1 MIGGNGSYVEDQD
14 HVVMHQLITLE
25 QCKHIVDWCH
35 SRNLEFYLES
45 NNGLFGSE
53 HFEEKGDPVVKI
65 YSQRKG
71 KPNVSEATVKRFFPK
86 MIFGGKLYRD
96 DCNKVSFI
104 LNSYQDHL
112 DSIKEFPDLK
122 PGTWLGA
129 REIALFGDL
138 DVKGIDKGHTI
149 DVLLDYLHA
158 SLEDTFA
165 FGDAKVDILMLE
177 YCKIGVAMNSGGDE
191 IKEMADYVTDE
202 LKAIAEEV
210 TESVDD
216 AGIAKS
222 IYKYFPELF
231 D

>member
-1 MIGGNGSYVEDQD
+1 
-14 HVVMHQLITLE
+14 
-25 QCKHIVDWCH
+25 
-35 SRNLEFYLES
+35 
-45 NNGLFGSE
+45 
-53 HFEEKGDPVVKI
+53 
-65 YSQRKG
+65 
-71 KPNVSEATVKRFFPK
+71 
-86 MIFGGKLYRD
+86 MIFGGELYRD
-96 DCNKVSFI
+96 DCNKVSFT

-112 DSIKEFPDLK
+112 DLIKEFPDLK
-122 PGTWLGA
+122 PGTWLEA

-138 DVKGIDKGHTI
+138 GVKGVDKGHSI

-165 FGDAKVDILMLE
+165 FGDVKVDILMLE
-177 YCKIGVAMNSGGDE
+177 YCKIEVSMNSGGDE

-202 LKAIAEEV
+202 LKAIADEM
-210 TESVDD
+210 TEGVDN